1 MKLQRFYSWDKRES
15 SGFGSFGTTAHP
27 AWWDEIRDR
36 DPPQNETQF
45 LAEWSNSPPPT
56 AHFDNAVLRE
66 NISRL
71 ATTEDSRRTWG
82 ESAAGQASVTWP
94 YRNRWFFIQEALSKT
109 QLIRDRVD
117 RFGHYPIGFQ
127 LER

>member
-45 LAEWSNSPPPT
+45 LAEWSNSAPPT
-56 AHFDNAVLRE
+56 AHSITPFCVRIFLGWQQRKIPAELGGNPPVVKR
-66 NISRL
+66 
-71 ATTEDSRRTWG
+71 
-82 ESAAGQASVTWP
+82 Q
-94 YRNRWFFIQEALSKT
+94 
-109 QLIRDRVD
+109 
-117 RFGHYPIGFQ
+117 
-127 LER
+127 